1 DTKHVSKYPVY
12 FSFTPD
18 HALRDA
24 EKLFD
29 GVDGAKDWRDLVRV
43 EPDGWIVGPKDRLLL
58 WVPLTHRSSLRLL
71 RNTLMIPGGE
81 MELDLSDM
89 AHGDVWQEC
98 FVE

>member
-1 DTKHVSKYPVY
+1 VY

-58 WVPLTHRSSLRLL
+58 WVPLTYRSSLRLL

-98 FVE
+98 F